1 MSTLRRSVKA
11 VLRPIARPFLRP
23 IFRRFTE
30 VGQRIDELSELAVRL
45 DKHLPIVENA
55 IESQNAV
62 LRAAARERA
71 AARAEL
77 ERLKEELARA
87 QGQIDAL
94 REEIL
99 PLTAGSPDAAAPDEP
114 AAEEPAAEEPAA
126 EEPEPPA
133 PGPGNGPG
141 PEAKRPVE
149 VDGRTGV
156 SA

>member
-11 VLRPIARPFLRP
+11 VLRPFARPFLRP

-30 VGQRIDELSELAVRL
+30 IGQRVDELSALAVRL
-45 DKHLPIVENA
+45 DKHLPIVESA

-62 LRAAARERA
+62 LRAAARDRA

-87 QGQIDAL
+87 QSQIDAL

-99 PLTAGSPDAAAPDEP
+99 PLTSGSPGPGPDRAATAEP
-114 AAEEPAAEEPAA
+114 PAD
-126 EEPEPPA
+126 EPEPPA
-133 PGPGNGPG
+133 PGRQNGPA
-141 PEAKRPVE
+141 PDAARPVE